1 VSLPLVGRAG
11 EGVPEDRVAGAGAP
25 ASFSLMTA
33 MMAVRTTRKI
43 LTAAAPIALAVFVF
57 GISFGVLAIAAHLP
71 AWSVVLM
78 SALVFA
84 GSAQFA
90 AIGVVAA
97 GGTVLTAIL
106 AGALLNLRFVATGI
120 AVARSLPGGRLLRSL
135 LSQLSIDESYAMSA
149 RAGVPGRPD
158 GRTLLVTGALL
169 YSVWVIGTFIGALL
183 GPVLGD
189 PKRLG
194 LDAAFPAGF
203 VALLWPMLSGRH
215 AIRCV
220 MGGVAVALALA
231 PFTPPGVPLAGA
243 AIAGLWLA
251 R

>member
-1 VSLPLVGRAG
+1 MDGRRSVRAILLV
-11 EGVPEDRVAGAGAP
+11 
-25 ASFSLMTA
+25 
-33 MMAVRTTRKI
+33 
-43 LTAAAPIALAVFVF
+43 AAPIALAVFVF
-57 GISFGVLAIAAHLP
+57 GVSFGVLAVAARLP

-90 AIGVVAA
+90 AIGVIAA
-97 GGTVLTAIL
+97 GGSVLTAIF

-120 AVARSLPGGRLLRSL
+120 AVARSLPGGRLLRSVL
-135 LSQLSIDESYAMSA
+135 AQLSIDESYALSA
-149 RAGVPGRPD
+149 RAGAPGRPD

-169 YSVWVIGTFIGALL
+169 YTVWVVGTLIGALL

-189 PKRLG
+189 PRRLG

-203 VALLWPMLSGRH
+203 VALVWPMLSGRH
-215 AIRCV
+215 AVRCAI
-220 MGGVAVALALA
+220 GGVAAALVLA

>member
-1 VSLPLVGRAG
+1 MSGMH
-11 EGVPEDRVAGAGAP
+11 GAR
-25 ASFSLMTA
+25 S
-33 MMAVRTTRKI
+33 TREI
-43 LTAAAPIALAVFVF
+43 LLAAAPIAAAVFVF
-57 GISFGVLAIAAHLP
+57 GASFGVLAVAAPLP

-90 AIGVVAA
+90 ALGVIVA
-97 GGTVLTAIL
+97 GGSVLTAIF
-106 AGALLNLRFVATGI
+106 AGGLLNLRFIATGI
-120 AVARSLPGGRLLRSL
+120 AVAGSLPGGRLLRSL
-135 LSQLSIDESYAMSA
+135 LAQLSIDESYALSV

-158 GRTLLVTGALL
+158 GRPLLVTGACL
-169 YSVWVIGTFIGALL
+169 YVVWILGTSIGAVL

-215 AIRCV
+215 AVRCAI
-220 MGGVAVALALA
+220 GGAVAALLLA
-231 PFTPPGVPLAGA
+231 PFTPPGIPLAGA
-243 AIAGLWLA
+243 AVVGIWLA

>member
-1 VSLPLVGRAG
+1 MHCEMS
-11 EGVPEDRVAGAGAP
+11 AP
-25 ASFSLMTA
+25 VRRHLSYLMTR
-33 MMAVRTTRKI
+33 MRTSWSMRQI
-43 LTAAAPIALAVFVF
+43 LLAAAPIAIAVFVF
-57 GISFGVLAIAAHLP
+57 GASFGVLAVAAHLP
-71 AWSVVLM
+71 AWSVVMM

-90 AIGVVAA
+90 ALGVIAA
-97 GGTVLTAIL
+97 GGSVLTAIF

-120 AVARSLPGGRLLRSL
+120 AVAGSLPAGRLVRSL
-135 LSQLSIDESYAMSA
+135 LAQLSIDESYALSV

-158 GRTLLVTGALL
+158 GRTLIVTGVCL
-169 YSVWVIGTFIGALL
+169 YAVWVAGTLIGVLL

-215 AIRCV
+215 AVRCAI
-220 MGGVAVALALA
+220 GGAAVALALA
-231 PFTPPGVPLAGA
+231 PFTPPGIPLAGA
-243 AIAGLWLA
+243 AVVGLWLA

>member
-1 VSLPLVGRAG
+1 MNRQRSVRA
-11 EGVPEDRVAGAGAP
+11 
-25 ASFSLMTA
+25 
-33 MMAVRTTRKI
+33 I
-43 LTAAAPIALAVFVF
+43 LLAAAPIALAVFVF
-57 GISFGVLAIAAHLP
+57 GMSFGVLAIAARLP

-78 SALVFA
+78 SVLVFA

-90 AIGVVAA
+90 AIGVIAA
-97 GGTVLTAIL
+97 GGSVLTAIF

-120 AVARSLPGGRLLRSL
+120 AVAPSLPGRRLLRSVL
-135 LSQLSIDESYAMSA
+135 AQLSIDESYAMSA
-149 RAGVPGRPD
+149 RAGPPGRPD
-158 GRTLLVTGALL
+158 GRTLVVTGALL
-169 YSVWVIGTFIGALL
+169 YSVWVIGTLIGTLL

-215 AIRCV
+215 AVRCAI
-220 MGGVAVALALA
+220 GGVLAALALA
-231 PFTPPGVPLAGA
+231 PFTPPGIPLAGA
-243 AIAGLWLA
+243 AVVGLWLA

>member
-1 VSLPLVGRAG
+1 MDGGR
-11 EGVPEDRVAGAGAP
+11 
-25 ASFSLMTA
+25 S
-33 MMAVRTTRKI
+33 VRDI
-43 LTAAAPIALAVFVF
+43 LQTAAPIAVAVFVF

-78 SALVFA
+78 SGLVFA

-90 AIGVVAA
+90 ALGVIAA
-97 GGTVLTAIL
+97 GGSVLTAVF

-120 AVARSLPGGRLLRSL
+120 AVARSLPGGRLLRSVL
-135 LSQLSIDESYAMSA
+135 AQLSIDESYAMSA
-149 RAGVPGRPD
+149 RAGTPGRPD
-158 GRTLLVTGALL
+158 GRTLLVTGGLL
-169 YSVWVIGTFIGALL
+169 YGVWVAGTLIGALL

-189 PKRLG
+189 PKRFG

-215 AIRCV
+215 AVRCAI
-220 MGGVAVALALA
+220 GGVVAALALA

-243 AIAGLWLA
+243 AVVGLWLA